1 MEDIGMED
9 IGMRS
14 TKESKLKE
22 QQKGVKVSLLTKILC
37 VSIIPMIILIAASII
52 ISSYILNKEMN
63 SDMYNE
69 LKGVVTSVDISLSE
83 VNNEA
88 FTDDGGIVK
97 KGDYKLSDNFEL
109 VDDIKKKTGI
119 EVSVFYGDT
128 RLVTTVYD
136 AQGKRTVGL
145 KASDAVVKSVID
157 EGKDFKGIVE
167 IGGSDYLG
175 YYTPLRDKDGSIA
188 GMVFAGEKKSIID
201 ESVKE
206 SFNYVLLVCIFILI
220 IGITFIALASKK
232 ISDKIRT
239 VEAFLLGLAEGNLKV
254 ELSDKVTKDTTEI
267 GQMGRLANVLKNELL
282 GIIGSITDSSEQL
295 IDSAGYISSTS
306 TIVDKTTGEVDR
318 AVEEISTGA
327 SNQAEETENATSHV
341 VEMGKQIEYI
351 NKLVKELT
359 DNGNNMNDTS
369 IETLAII
376 EKLSETNKKTLDA
389 INKIASQ
396 TQNTHESAQKIK
408 QAVTLITSIASET
421 NLLSLNASI
430 EAARAG
436 ENGRGFAVVASE
448 IQNLAEQS
456 SSSALEIEN
465 IVNELIND
473 ADLTVETMEDVKGVV
488 DEQSRRFED
497 TQKKF
502 NEVKNGINISIDNI
516 NKIDK
521 ESAKLTSNRNIVV
534 DTIQNLSAISQENA
548 AASEETMAS
557 MNELCQ
563 TIETLSSNAKQLD
576 NLSQELA
583 KSIAAFEI

>member
-157 EGKDFKGIVE
+157 EGKDFKEIVE